1 MMSWKTLLVGFL
13 VGLLAGA
20 GWGAWLGSGRS
31 GRWDRSEKRE
41 EKILRHF
48 TQELD
53 LNEEQRRAV
62 GDLLRG
68 QREQIRTVREELK
81 PRMDAVRET
90 TRAQIRALLRP
101 EQIEKFEKFEE
112 RRRRRR
118 EERAEGF

>member
-1 MMSWKTLLVGFL
+1 MMSWKTLLIGFL

-20 GWGAWLGSGRS
+20 GWGAWFGGGRF
-31 GRWDRSEKRE
+31 GRWDRSERRE
-41 EKILRHF
+41 ERILRHF
-48 TQELD
+48 TQELG
-53 LNEEQRRAV
+53 LNSEQRSAV
-62 GDLLRG
+62 GELLRG
-68 QREQIRTVREELK
+68 QREQIRSVREELK

-90 TRAQIRALLRP
+90 TRAQIRALLSP